1 MKLLTIGGAA
11 VFAAVSAGAEPTEY
25 VVPDYERW
33 PDFTDIHTQ
42 VSNALA
48 LCKNGDVVTIRE
60 GEWQLPDDALTVFG
74 NEKIGAWMPPD
85 YYSGGVTLRGD
96 PTAGR
101 DKVILRGGAN
111 YAVVYARNRAM
122 RLEGLTFADCA
133 NARGRAVEGYQDNT
147 KTWSTF
153 VISNCVFRG
162 TNPNGGA
169 GVRYA
174 TVVDCVF
181 TNCFASSGGGAAD
194 CRVFGSAFAANVA
207 SSSGGAASGCPMVS
221 NCTFAANRASGG
233 VGGDGGALNACG
245 TVIGC
250 HFKENYADRWGGALN
265 ACRDVRDCTFGT
277 GNSVGG
283 VVSQSSGA
291 IGAACNFT
299 RCTFTGSQ
307 GNEAGSYTACVFS
320 NMTVAPV
327 AFRTNGSV
335 ALTNCLFAAN
345 ALPAGSYTFVKGG
358 LLESSPCTAVNC
370 TFVANDLMDAS
381 LLNAKFCE
389 VKNCLFFDNTRT
401 DSGKTVRDDVNIS
414 AVADG
419 KVTLTHNG
427 YGETYGAFAY
437 DGEGNF
443 VCTTPRF
450 MKDRDPSAPY
460 WSLRFTRANRAL
472 REDGLVEDWMV
483 TATDLAGLPRL
494 RDGKVGVGCYACW
507 QSENGMLLL
516 IR

>member
-1 MKLLTIGGAA
+1 MNSVKVGIMAA
-11 VFAAVSAGAEPTEY
+11 CSAVCASLRAAEY
-25 VVPDYERW
+25 AVPDYERW
-33 PDFTDIHTQ
+33 PDCTDIHTQ

-48 LCKNGDVVTIRE
+48 LCESGDVVTIRA

-74 NEKIGAWMPPD
+74 NEKVGAWMPPN

-101 DKVILRGGAN
+101 DKVIIRGGST

-133 NARGRAVEGYQDNT
+133 NVRGRAVEGYQDNT
-147 KTWSTF
+147 KTWSTL
-153 VISNCVFRG
+153 VVSNCVFRG
-162 TNPNGGA
+162 TGPRDGT

-181 TNCFASSGGGAAD
+181 TNC
-194 CRVFGSAFAANVA
+194 SAN
-207 SSSGGAASGCPMVS
+207 SGGAAGDCRLFDCDFAGNEATDYGGAAAGCPVVS
-221 NCTFAANRASGG
+221 NCTFAANAVSGH
-233 VGGDGGALNACG
+233 DGGALSACG
-245 TVIGC
+245 TVVGC
-250 HFKENYADRWGGALN
+250 HFERNFATRWGGALYN
-265 ACRDVRDCTFGT
+265 CKDVRDCTFGL
-277 GNSVGG
+277 GNAIGG
-283 VVSQSSGA
+283 EVSQSAGPV
-291 IGAACNFT
+291 GAACGFT
-299 RCTFTGSQ
+299 RCTFTGDQ
-307 GNEAGSYTACVFS
+307 GNESGSYTACVFT
-320 NMTVAPV
+320 NMTTSPITC
-327 AFRTNGSV
+327 RTNGRV

-345 ALPAGSYTFVKGG
+345 ALPAGSYVFIKGG

-370 TFVANDLMDAS
+370 TFVANDLKDAS

-389 VKNCLFFDNTRT
+389 VKNCLFFGNTRT
-401 DSGKTVRDDVNIS
+401 VSSKTVRDDVNIS

-460 WSLRFTRANRAL
+460 WSLRFTRANRSL

-507 QSENGMLLL
+507 QRENGMLLL

>member
-33 PDFTDIHTQ
+33 PDFTDIHMQ

-48 LCKNGDVVTIRE
+48 RCRSGDVVTIRA
-60 GEWQLPDDALTVFG
+60 GEWQLPDDALTAFG
-74 NEKIGAWMPPD
+74 NEKVGAWMPPN

-111 YAVVYARNRAM
+111 HAVVYARNRAM
-122 RLEGLTFADCA
+122 RIEGLTFADCT

-147 KTWSTF
+147 KTWSTL
-153 VISNCVFRG
+153 VISNCAFRG
-162 TNPNGGA
+162 TEPNGGA

-194 CRVFGSAFAANVA
+194 CRVFGSAFAANA
-207 SSSGGAASGCPMVS
+207 AQYYGGAASGCPMVS
-221 NCTFAANRASGG
+221 NCTFAANSVTGS
-233 VGGDGGALNACG
+233 VGDGGALNGCG
-245 TVIGC
+245 TVIDC
-250 HFKENYADRWGGALN
+250 HFEGNYAVRWGGALN
-265 ACRDVRDCTFGT
+265 SCADVRDCTFGT
-277 GNSVGG
+277 GNRVGG

-291 IGAACNFT
+291 IGAACGFT
-299 RCTFTGSQ
+299 RCTFTGRQ
-307 GNEAGSYTACVFS
+307 GNEAGSYTACIFS

-327 AFRTNGSV
+327 ACRTNGSV

-345 ALPAGSYTFVKGG
+345 ALPAGSYAFVRGG

-370 TFVANDLMDAS
+370 TFVANDLKDAS

-389 VKNCLFFDNTRT
+389 VKNCLFFGNTRT
-401 DSGKTVRDDVNIS
+401 VSGKTVRDDVNVS
-414 AVADG
+414 VTAGG
-419 KVTLTHNG
+419 KVTLAHNG
-427 YGETYGAFAY
+427 YGETSGAFAY

-450 MKDRDPSAPY
+450 MKDRDPAAPY
-460 WSLRFTRANRAL
+460 WSLRFTHANRAL
-472 REDGLVEDWMV
+472 REDGLVEDWM
-483 TATDLAGLPRL
+483 TAATDLAGLPRL

-507 QSENGMLLL
+507 QRENGALLL
-516 IR
+516 FR